1 MLELRSPDPVRQS
14 ADRRVAL
21 VLGYGVLG
29 VLTFASVLGGG
40 GAWAIGTGFVLAL
53 AGLPWVLAFGARW
66 RLLDDA
72 LAGES
77 FAVRGDRV
85 GIWTIAPVAG
95 ALLALLLAAALG
107 LPTALAWLVCLL
119 GAGGYT
125 YAIAWCEQRYERSI
139 FLDLAIL

>member
-29 VLTFASVLGGG
+29 VLTFATVLGGG

-53 AGLPWVLAFGARW
+53 AGLPWGLAFGARW

-72 LAGES
+72 LAGQS

-95 ALLALLLAAALG
+95 ALLALLVAVVLGFPSGLA
-107 LPTALAWLVCLL
+107 LPLCLL

-125 YAIAWCEQRYERSI
+125 YA
-139 FLDLAIL
+139 LA